1 MDTRCFLYFIG
12 TLHRRKG
19 FYTVQT
25 VYSTPEVPNH
35 RVATRY
41 RYVEEFLSGRDPLPV
56 RGRIPIGS
64 RPATGPWKNSYWVTT
79 RYRSVEEFLSGRDQ
93 IPVRGRIPIG
103 LRPATGPWK
112 NSYRV
117 TTRYRSVEEFIPGC
131 ESVLG
136 ETCVCYL
143 LCMIVLIILYFR
155 CMRLIWSNIWTIS
168 C

>member
-1 MDTRCFLYFIG
+1 MRAFLNSEDIMDIMDTRCFLYFIG

-64 RPATGPWKNSYWVTT
+64 RPATGPWKNSYRVVTK
-79 RYRSVEEFLSGRDQ
+79 YRSVEEFLSGRDPL
-93 IPVRGRIPIG
+93 PVRGRIPIG
-103 LRPATGPWK
+103 SRPATGPWK

-117 TTRYRSVEEFIPGC
+117 ARAFWGK
-131 ESVLG
+131 
-136 ETCVCYL
+136 CVCVIY
-143 LCMIVLIILYFR
+143 CA
-155 CMRLIWSNIWTIS
+155 
-168 C
+168 